1 MKIQH
6 GKKYA
11 VLTGDVVGSTRLK
24 GDDRL
29 KLLEVMREVSRDIQ
43 KEYHKDVPLAVD
55 IFRGDSWQV
64 LVRNPQHALRI
75 GLYFRARIR
84 SGVKSHRVDTRFS
97 IGLGGVDFIPEDH
110 VSSGDGEAFWLSGH
124 GLERMPR
131 NRRMVVL
138 LPASFA
144 DCLSDASDSLLFLI
158 DTLATRWT
166 RKQAEAIS
174 GAIAGLT
181 QERIAQNWMDHPITQ
196 QAVAQHLE
204 RAGWNAI
211 EHGLH
216 FFERWLS
223 LPKQLSLE

>member
-1 MKIQH
+1 MQIQH
-6 GKKYA
+6 GKMYA

-29 KLLEVMREVSRDIQ
+29 GLLEVMRQVSTELLEEYPKDI
-43 KEYHKDVPLAVD
+43 PLPVD

-64 LVRNPQHALRI
+64 LVTNPEHALRI
-75 GLYFRARIR
+75 GLFYRARIR

-97 IGLGGVDFIPEDH
+97 IGLGSVDFLPEEH

-144 DCLSDASDSLLFLI
+144 DCLSDASDSILFLI
-158 DTLATRWT
+158 DTLATQWT
-166 RKQAEAIS
+166 RKQAEAVA
-174 GAIAGLT
+174 GTIAGLT
-181 QERIAQNWMDHPITQ
+181 QERIAQNWAEKPVTQ

-204 RAGWNAI
+204 RAGWHAI

>member
-1 MKIQH
+1 MKVQH

-24 GDDRL
+24 GEDRL
-29 KLLEVMREVSRDIQ
+29 ALLDVMREVSRGIQ
-43 KEYHKDVPLAVD
+43 KQYPNDVPLPVD

-64 LVRNPQHALRI
+64 LVQNPEHALRI
-75 GLYFRARIR
+75 GLYYRARIR
-84 SGVKSHRVDTRFS
+84 AGVKSHRVDTRFS
-97 IGLGGVDFIPEDH
+97 IGLGGIDLLPEDH

-144 DCLSDASDSLLFLI
+144 DCLSDASDSILFLI

-166 RKQAEAIS
+166 RKQAEAMS
-174 GAIAGLT
+174 GAMAGLT
-181 QERIAQNWMDHPITQ
+181 QERIAQNWVEKPVTQ